1 MKKNIIPVLPA
12 LLLISITFL
21 FSSCLKDKCR
31 RTYTLNI
38 PVYTK
43 LSTLRAQVKSTPAAP
58 VVNAGKLFVR
68 NNWIFLNE
76 QNKGIHVIDN
86 SNPSHP
92 VKTAFINI
100 PGNID
105 MYAKGD
111 ILYTDLYCD
120 LLAVN
125 IADPKNITATKYLT
139 NVFPDKSSYT
149 TSLNPDSI
157 QIITSWVSRDTT
169 IDCGSSASPIPYG
182 CIACNYSLPGSSNLY
197 SAASSQTPTTVTAGS
212 MARFA
217 AVDNYLYAV
226 TTSML
231 NVINITD
238 NTNPLFVQKKNIGWD
253 IETIF
258 PYNNQLYIGAGSNM
272 SIYSLSDPVNPAAI
286 SWSGHWCSHDP
297 VVADGNYV
305 YVTLHDANVCGTK
318 VNQLEVYTI
327 DKAAGSPTLIK
338 TYPMTYPQGLSKD
351 GNLLFVC
358 DDGLKIYD
366 ATNVAD
372 LKLLQHLTGIATY
385 DVIADNGI
393 AYVVGKDGLYQFDYS
408 DKSNIRQLSK
418 LLK

>member
-1 MKKNIIPVLPA
+1 MKKNFIPVLPA
-12 LLLISITFL
+12 LLLIAITFL
-21 FSSCLKDKCR
+21 FSSCLKDKCS

-38 PVYTK
+38 PVYAK
-43 LSTLRAQVKSTPAAP
+43 LSDLRAQVKSIPSAP
-58 VVNAGKLFVR
+58 VVNTGKLFVR

-111 ILYTDLYCD
+111 ILYADLYCD
-120 LLAVN
+120 LLAIN
-125 IADPKNITATKYLT
+125 IANPKNITATKYLT

-149 TSLNPDSI
+149 TSVNPDSI
-157 QIITSWVSRDTT
+157 RIITNWISKDTT
-169 IDCGSSASPIPYG
+169 IDCGTPTAIPYG
-182 CIACNYSLPGSSNLY
+182 CIACNYSLPGSQSFY
-197 SAASSQTPTTVTAGS
+197 SASSSQTSATVTAGS

-217 AVDNYLYAV
+217 AIDNYLYSV
-226 TTSML
+226 TTSTL
-231 NVINITD
+231 NVINIAD
-238 NTNPLFVQKKNIGWD
+238 NANPLFVQKKNIGWD

-272 SIYSLSDPVNPAAI
+272 SIYSLADPVNPAAI

-297 VVADGNYV
+297 VVADNDNV
-305 YVTLHDANVCGTK
+305 YVTSHDANVCGTK
-318 VNQLEVYTI
+318 VNQLEVYSI

-372 LKLLQHLTGIATY
+372 LRLLQHLTGMTTY
-385 DVIADNGI
+385 DVIADNNI
-393 AYVVGKDGLYQFDYS
+393 AYVVAKEGLFQFDYS
-408 DKSNIRQLSK
+408 NKNNVRQLSK

>member
-1 MKKNIIPVLPA
+1 MKRNNPAVLTPA
-12 LLLISITFL
+12 ILMLVVVV
-21 FSSCLKDKCR
+21 FSSCLKDKCS
-31 RTYTLNI
+31 RTYKLTF

-43 LSTLRAQVKSTPAAP
+43 LSELRSQVASKTSAAIE
-58 VVNAGKLFVR
+58 NTGKIFIR

-86 SNPSHP
+86 SDPSHP
-92 VKTAFINI
+92 VKKSFINI

-105 MYAKGD
+105 MYVKGD
-111 ILYTDLYCD
+111 ILYADLYCD
-120 LLAVN
+120 LLAIN
-125 IADPKNITATKYLT
+125 IADPKNIVPVKYLT
-139 NVFPDKSSYT
+139 NVFPDKSSYFSST
-149 TSLNPDSI
+149 NPDSI
-157 QIITSWVSRDTT
+157 QIITSWISRDTT
-169 IDCGSSASPIPYG
+169 IDCGAQTLVPSNCISCFYAGTSSLSNSVSPQ
-182 CIACNYSLPGSSNLY
+182 AFSD
-197 SAASSQTPTTVTAGS
+197 AAVAGS

-217 AVDNYLYAV
+217 AVDNYLYSV

-272 SIYSLSDPVNPAAI
+272 SIYDLSNPVDPTVT

-297 VVADGNYV
+297 VVADGNYI

-338 TYPMTYPQGLSKD
+338 TYPLTYPQGLSKD

-358 DDGLKIYD
+358 DDGLKVYD
-366 ATNVAD
+366 ATNAAD
-372 LKLLQHLTGIATY
+372 LKLVQHLTGMKSY
-385 DVIADNGI
+385 DVIANNGI
-393 AYVVGKDGLYQFDYS
+393 AYVVAKEGLYQFDYS
-408 DKSNIRQLSK
+408 DKNKVRQLSK